1 MNTIAIYLGTLM
13 LAMGVGSPALGSVN
27 NHAVTLVFM
36 GLALVVTALY
46 ADHRADKKERA

>member
-1 MNTIAIYLGTLM
+1 MTSIAIYLGTTM
-13 LAMGVGSPALGSVN
+13 LAAGICSPALGSVN

-46 ADHRADKKERA
+46 VDHRADKKERA